1 MQETLNYIK
10 VLNWGYGGFCGS
22 FENIAPLSLSQ
33 DFDSSL
39 EQIEKRLAV
48 VDGLNYGALYVEA
61 TSANGKANLLKYQ
74 STDDTIEYS
83 LHFMRDRGQLWEAL
97 KPDELEIENGE
108 SVIKKNPKRLFRGFY
123 DAIDEYRADGVW
135 TGEQYAQYKGALN
148 ELERGFDVRLKQF
161 AIAYDF
167 ALSDDQDEQQ
177 PQPQQIPTELDTP
190 EAKVY
195 LDKAIEL
202 GVMDSNYNWRRTKQL
217 LAYFAEQMSN
227 RLNLSNKLDKDGNT
241 TIAWKPFE
249 NLFGV
254 SDLKGAKQNWM
265 RINTKFE
272 PTGFEEIDKIFL

>member
-10 VLNWGYGGFCGS
+10 VLSWGYGGFCSS

-48 VDGLNYGALYVEA
+48 VDGLKYNALFVEA

-83 LHFMRDRGQLWEAL
+83 LHFVRDRGQLLEAL

-108 SVIKKNPKRLFRGFY
+108 KVIKKNPKRLFRGFV

-135 TGEQYAQYKGALN
+135 TWEQYQECRGALD
-148 ELERGFDVRLKQF
+148 ELERGFEVRLKEF
-161 AIAYDF
+161 CAAYDYK
-167 ALSDDQDEQQ
+167 LGDDQDKQ
-177 PQPQQIPTELDTP
+177 PKPQQIPTELDTP

-202 GVMDSNYNWRRTKQL
+202 GLMDSNYKWLKGLQM
-217 LAYFAEQMSN
+217 LACFAVEMSK
-227 RLNLSNKLDKDGNT
+227 RLKLGKGER
-241 TIAWKPFE
+241 ISWKPFE
-249 NLFGV
+249 TLFSVNSGKLRLNYNDIQKTGQQPKESYLIDRV
-254 SDLKGAKQNWM
+254 
-265 RINTKFE
+265 FE
-272 PTGFEEIDKIFL
+272 

>member
-22 FENIAPLSLSQ
+22 FGNIAPLSLSK

-48 VDGLNYGALYVEA
+48 VDGLNFGALYVEA
-61 TSANGKANLLKYQ
+61 TAPNGKANLLKYQ

-83 LHFMRDRGQLWEAL
+83 LHFMRDRGQLLEAL
-97 KPDELEIENGE
+97 KADEWEIENGE
-108 SVIKKNPKRLFRGFY
+108 KVIKKNPKRLFRGFF
-123 DAIDEYRADGVW
+123 DAIDEYRADGIW
-135 TGEQYAQYKGALN
+135 TIEQYAQYKGALN
-148 ELERGFDVRLKQF
+148 ELERGFELRLKEF
-161 AIAYDF
+161 CAAYGYK
-167 ALSDDQDEQQ
+167 LGDDQDKQ
-177 PQPQQIPTELDTP
+177 PKPQQIPTELDTP

>member
-10 VLNWGYGGFCGS
+10 VLRWGYGGFCSS

-48 VDGLNYGALYVEA
+48 VDGLNFGALYVEA
-61 TSANGKANLLKYQ
+61 TATNGKANLEKYR
-74 STDDTIEYS
+74 SVEDSIEYS
-83 LHFMRDRGQLWEAL
+83 LHFVRDRKAL
-97 KPDELEIENGE
+97 LEKHIPTMYDGF
-108 SVIKKNPKRLFRGFY
+108 KRIADQY
-123 DAIDEYRADGVW
+123 KADGIW
-135 TGEQYAQYKGALN
+135 TIEQYAQYKGALN
-148 ELERGFDVRLKQF
+148 ELERGYEVRLKEF
-161 AIAYDF
+161 CTAYGYK
-167 ALSDDQDEQQ
+167 LGDDQDEQ
-177 PQPQQIPTELDTP
+177 PEPQQIPKELDTP

-202 GVMDSNYNWRRTKQL
+202 NLIDNGYKWRRNKQL

-227 RLNLSNKLDKDGNT
+227 RLNLSNKLDKDGKQ

-249 NLFGV
+249 ILFGV
-254 SDLKGAKQNWM
+254 TDLKGAKQNWM

-272 PTGFEEIDKIFL
+272 PTGFEEIDKIFS

>member
-10 VLNWGYGGFCGS
+10 VLSWGYGGFCS
-22 FENIAPLSLSQ
+22 NFENIAPLSLSQ

-48 VDGLNYGALYVEA
+48 VDGLNYNALFVEA

-83 LHFMRDRGQLWEAL
+83 LHFVRDRGQLLEAL

-108 SVIKKNPKRLFRGFY
+108 KVIKKNPKRLFRGFV

-135 TGEQYAQYKGALN
+135 TWEQYQECRGALD
-148 ELERGFDVRLKQF
+148 ELERGFEVRLKEF
-161 AIAYDF
+161 CAAYDYK
-167 ALSDDQDEQQ
+167 LGDDQDKQ
-177 PQPQQIPTELDTP
+177 PKPQQIPTELDTP

-202 GVMDSNYNWRRTKQL
+202 GLMDSNYKWLKGLQM
-217 LAYFAEQMSN
+217 LACFAVEMSK
-227 RLNLSNKLDKDGNT
+227 RLKLGKGER
-241 TIAWKPFE
+241 ISWKPFE
-249 NLFGV
+249 TLFSVNSGKLRLNYNDIQKTGQQPKESYLIDRV
-254 SDLKGAKQNWM
+254 
-265 RINTKFE
+265 FE
-272 PTGFEEIDKIFL
+272 

>member
-10 VLNWGYGGFCGS
+10 VLSWGYGGFCSS

-48 VDGLNYGALYVEA
+48 VDGLNYNALFVEA

-83 LHFMRDRGQLWEAL
+83 LHFVRDRGQLLEAL

-108 SVIKKNPKRLFRGFY
+108 KVIKKNPKRLFRGFV

-135 TGEQYAQYKGALN
+135 TWEQYQECRGALD
-148 ELERGFDVRLKQF
+148 ELERGFEVRLKEF
-161 AIAYDF
+161 CAAYDYK
-167 ALSDDQDEQQ
+167 LGDDQDKQ
-177 PQPQQIPTELDTP
+177 PKPQQIPTELDTP

-202 GVMDSNYNWRRTKQL
+202 GLMDSNYKWLKGLQM
-217 LAYFAEQMSN
+217 LACFAVEMSK
-227 RLNLSNKLDKDGNT
+227 RLKLGKGER
-241 TIAWKPFE
+241 ISWKPFE
-249 NLFGV
+249 TLFSVNSGKLRLNYNDIQKTGQQPKESYLIDRV
-254 SDLKGAKQNWM
+254 
-265 RINTKFE
+265 FE
-272 PTGFEEIDKIFL
+272 